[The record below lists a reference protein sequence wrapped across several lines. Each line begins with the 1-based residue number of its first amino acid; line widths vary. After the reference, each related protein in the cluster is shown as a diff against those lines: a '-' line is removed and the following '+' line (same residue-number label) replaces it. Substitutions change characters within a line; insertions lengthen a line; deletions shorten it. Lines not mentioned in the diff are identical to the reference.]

1 MKGLLCML
9 VITKRE
15 YAEEYSDFFSR
26 YGVQGVTGVLCN
38 GTAQESTLSLLG
50 LEKAEKIMFKA
61 MVREENLSKII
72 RGLRREMDITSAGNG
87 FAVCIPVDS
96 IGGASSLR
104 YLIGDDPITTEE
116 NKEDK
121 QMRLA
126 ENKTSMIVVIVDK
139 GNTELVMDAARQ
151 AGASGGTSVRAKG
164 TGTEIA
170 KFFGI
175 SISEEKEMVYIL
187 ARRDERDAI
196 MKAIMDRAG
205 HQTEAHGVLFSLPIE
220 CVVGLSGFEDFD

>member
-15 YAEEYSDFFSR
+15 YAEEYTEFFSR
-26 YGVQGVTGVLCN
+26 HDVHGVTGVLCN

-50 LEKAEKIMFKA
+50 LEKAEKIMFEA
-61 MVREENLSKII
+61 MVREENLGQII
-72 RGLRREMDITSAGNG
+72 RGLRREMDIASAGNG

-96 IGGASSLR
+96 IGGVSSLK
-104 YLIGDDPITTEE
+104 YLIGERPIATEE

-121 QMRLA
+121 SMYSA

-151 AGASGGTSVRAKG
+151 AGARGGTSVRAQG
-164 TGTEIA
+164 TGAQIA

-187 ARRDERDAI
+187 ARREQRDGI

-220 CVVGLSGFEDFD
+220 CVVGLSDFEDQE